1 MDKPIDNVTIENL
14 TAENTGDD
22 SIALFNVADG
32 GLIQNCTV
40 EDSFARG
47 ILLRS
52 SPKTILLGN
61 ILVRCHVLYETK
73 KSSIVESL
81 FRLFKNFL
89 IQ

>member
-1 MDKPIDNVTIENL
+1 MDKPIYNVTIENL

-52 SPKTILLGN
+52 SPKTILSGN

-89 IQ
+89 MQ